1 VPGCGKKV
9 VWDAKRDVDILP
21 MRPHVKIRKNQKRR
35 EMGNVIRMG
44 GCDEKTDAMTGVE
57 VGSSLITGLG

>member
-1 VPGCGKKV
+1 MPGRGKKV
-9 VWDAKRDVDILP
+9 VWDAKRDDETLP

-35 EMGNVIRMG
+35 EMGVIRRG
-44 GCDEKTDAMTGVE
+44 KCDYERDAMTGVK

>member
-1 VPGCGKKV
+1 MPGRGNKV
-9 VWDAKRDVDILP
+9 VWDAKRDDETLP

-35 EMGNVIRMG
+35 EMGVIRRG
-44 GCDEKTDAMTGVE
+44 ECDDETDAMTGVK